1 MSTEKP
7 DAWPIRVPMSTFE
20 RFKKAVENISQLG
33 WLAVG
38 SKRKDRV
45 GLGSVAD
52 HALELLEEKIA
63 SAQKERR

>member
-38 SKRKDRV
+38 SKR
-45 GLGSVAD
+45 
-52 HALELLEEKIA
+52 
-63 SAQKERR
+63 